1 MGESREPT
9 GQERGRP
16 LSQDPKGGCKPEGA
30 AVRSEPPPA
39 GRRGSRSRCRGSR
52 RPPHAPLRSRVAR
65 LNRKPR
71 PFKCPK
77 PSLARSGRRVLVRA
91 LLLDLFPSSAD
102 RRRGGAAP
110 LAPCRGTGHPPW
122 RRGAVAL
129 GFLVLHVAI
138 GIRPPQV
145 LPEPFSGKERPVALT
160 FPHSR
165 CSAKARAFVHAR
177 LSSNKCFLNS

>member
-9 GQERGRP
+9 GQ
-16 LSQDPKGGCKPEGA
+16 SVA
-30 AVRSEPPPA
+30 AVVAGPQGWMQTRGSCSRSEPPPA
-39 GRRGSRSRCRGSR
+39 GRRGSRCRGSH

-77 PSLARSGRRVLVRA
+77 PSLARSGRRVPVRA

-122 RRGAVAL
+122 RRGVGVPCSARGHRDSPSPSAA
-129 GFLVLHVAI
+129 GAI
-138 GIRPPQV
+138 LRQGAPGSFDFPTQQV
-145 LPEPFSGKERPVALT
+145 LGKSTCIRSGT
-160 FPHSR
+160 F
-165 CSAKARAFVHAR
+165 VIQ
-177 LSSNKCFLNS
+177 